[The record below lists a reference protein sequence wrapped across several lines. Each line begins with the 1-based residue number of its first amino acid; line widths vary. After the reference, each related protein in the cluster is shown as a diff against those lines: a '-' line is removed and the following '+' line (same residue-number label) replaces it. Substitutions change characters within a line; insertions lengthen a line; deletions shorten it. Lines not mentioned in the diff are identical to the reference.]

1 MPSSSSSSS
10 IPRASTFT
18 HGVQTTTPARA
29 TVVSRQSACPAA
41 DVDSLLGLPIVNSLP
56 LTTQSIP
63 LHVPLQAALSFLFP
77 LLCFAYVSYFLAS
90 SSNTQRGIVCFCF
103 LGSSCSCC
111 SLCVSLLVRICAY
124 ACRVTFSENVSEWA
138 SVCLSVCVCVCL
150 CATLTLFVR
159 FVPARNFIHKTC
171 VAFACF
177 CLLYF
182 FCLLFVLVVVALLCV
197 QKEQKSLSASPLASK
212 TAQNPCRFLSLPSF
226 VTTTTAAAT
235 AAATRPC
242 NG

>member
-1 MPSSSSSSS
+1 MPSSSSSS

-90 SSNTQRGIVCFCF
+90 NSNTQRGIVCFCF

-124 ACRVTFSENVSEWA
+124 ACRVTFSENVSESEWA
-138 SVCLSVCVCVCL
+138 SVCLSVCVFVCL

-182 FCLLFVLVVVALLCV
+182 FLLVICSCCCCVTVRAKRAEVAVRQPAC
-197 QKEQKSLSASPLASK
+197 QQNCAKSLPLPFVAQFRYNNNSSSHSSSDASL
-212 TAQNPCRFLSLPSF
+212 
-226 VTTTTAAAT
+226 
-235 AAATRPC
+235 
-242 NG
+242 